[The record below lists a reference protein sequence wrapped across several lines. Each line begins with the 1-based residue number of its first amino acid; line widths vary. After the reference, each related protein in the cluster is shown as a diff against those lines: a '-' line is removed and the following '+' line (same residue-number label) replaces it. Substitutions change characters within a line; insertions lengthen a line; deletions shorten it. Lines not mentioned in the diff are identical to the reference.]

1 MILNLVP
8 QNELDKLYDTKS
20 NHNPISQIE
29 YILIP
34 LLESKF
40 NKFTKDNEAVIN
52 TYLYWKDKIEEIK
65 YRINPPF
72 TLSIIKN
79 RESNPSIVAKVKW
92 IYKFKG
98 DYKKTPYISVYIGS
112 IEQYPKGLTDSKL
125 FYDVPKKIQDY
136 LNKTCPLELNPTP

>member
-8 QNELDKLYDTKS
+8 QNELEKLYDTTS

-40 NKFTKDNEAVIN
+40 NKFTKDNDAVIN
-52 TYLYWKDKIEEIK
+52 SYLYWKDKIEEIK

-92 IYKFKG
+92 IYKYKG
-98 DYKKTPYISVYIGS
+98 EYKKTPYISVYIGS

-136 LNKTCPLELNPTP
+136 LNKVCPLELNPTP

>member
-40 NKFTKDNEAVIN
+40 NKFTKDNDAVIN
-52 TYLYWKDKIEEIK
+52 SYLYWKDKIEEIK

-136 LNKTCPLELNPTP
+136 LNKVCPLELNPTL

>member
-8 QNELDKLYDTKS
+8 QNELEKLYDKTS

-40 NKFTKDNEAVIN
+40 NKFTKDNDAVIN
-52 TYLYWKDKIEEIK
+52 SYLYWKDKIEEIK

-92 IYKFKG
+92 IYKYKG
-98 DYKKTPYISVYIGS
+98 EYKKTPYISVYIGS

-136 LNKTCPLELNPTP
+136 LNKVCPLELNPTP

>member
-8 QNELDKLYDTKS
+8 QNELEKLYDKTS

-40 NKFTKDNEAVIN
+40 NKFTKDNDAVIN
-52 TYLYWKDKIEEIK
+52 SYLYWKDKIEEIK

-79 RESNPSIVAKVKW
+79 RQSNPSIVAKVKW
-92 IYKFKG
+92 IYKYKG
-98 DYKKTPYISVYIGS
+98 EYKKTPYISVYIGS

-136 LNKTCPLELNPTP
+136 LNKVCPLELNPTP

>member
-8 QNELDKLYDTKS
+8 KNDLDKLYDASS

-40 NKFTKDNEAVIN
+40 NKFMKDNDAVIN
-52 TYLYWKDKIEEIK
+52 SYLYWKDKIEEIK

-79 RESNPSIVAKVKW
+79 RQSNPSIVAKVKW
-92 IYKFKG
+92 IYKYKG

-136 LNKTCPLELNPTP
+136 LNKVCPLELNPTP

>member
-98 DYKKTPYISVYIGS
+98 NYKKTPYVSVYIGS

-125 FYDVPKKIQDY
+125 FYDVPKKIQEY
-136 LNKTCPLELNPTP
+136 LNKVCPLELNQTP

>member
-8 QNELDKLYDTKS
+8 QNELEKLYDKTS

-40 NKFTKDNEAVIN
+40 NKFTKDNDAVIN
-52 TYLYWKDKIEEIK
+52 SYLYWKDKIEEIK

-92 IYKFKG
+92 IYKYKG
-98 DYKKTPYISVYIGS
+98 EYKKTPYISVYIGS

-136 LNKTCPLELNPTP
+136 LNKVCPLELNPTL

>member
-8 QNELDKLYDTKS
+8 QNELEKLYDKTS

-136 LNKTCPLELNPTP
+136 LNKVCPLELNPTP

>member
-40 NKFTKDNEAVIN
+40 NKFTKDNDAVIN
-52 TYLYWKDKIEEIK
+52 SYLYWKDKIEEIK

-98 DYKKTPYISVYIGS
+98 EYKKTPYISVYIGS

-136 LNKTCPLELNPTP
+136 LNKVCPLELNPTP

>member
-136 LNKTCPLELNPTP
+136 LNKVCPLELNPTL

>member
-79 RESNPSIVAKVKW
+79 RQSNPSIVAKVKW

-98 DYKKTPYISVYIGS
+98 EYKKTPYVSVYIGS

-125 FYDVPKKIQDY
+125 FYDVPKKIQEY
-136 LNKTCPLELNPTP
+136 LNKACPLELNPTI